1 MRKVLIAVAMF
12 AVSVSAGINA
22 GSFAPVDYNYRAVE
36 PRRLSSYPMPQ
47 RQIECDK
54 CSYCEGF
61 GTRVCLYCEGSGRI
75 DGNACTVCKGR
86 GVTLCK
92 RCDGRGQI
100 CR

>member
-1 MRKVLIAVAMF
+1 MLRKVLIAILSVATI
-12 AVSVSAGINA
+12 VTAGINA
-22 GSFAPVDYNYRAVE
+22 GSFAPVDYGYKCPTVNR
-36 PRRLSSYPMPQ
+36 PSYYAQQ
-47 RQIECDK
+47 RQIECEK
-54 CSYCEGF
+54 CTYCEGF

-100 CR
+100 CQ